1 MFRKF
6 SDALISGFARWRRRT
21 RPYDEFADGS
31 SLKEIHRYCIRYQ
44 ESGGRFVDIGF
55 EADVSRSYLWI
66 IHESTIAAWTD
77 PAGAE
82 ISPEEKSRILGRLI
96 EYCDARNLKR
106 VIEP

>member
-1 MFRKF
+1 MFREL
-6 SDALISGFARWRRRT
+6 SDALITIFARWRRRT

-31 SLKEIHRYCIRYQ
+31 SLAEVHRYCIRYQ
-44 ESGGRFVDIGF
+44 EGGGRYVDIGF

-66 IHESTIAAWTD
+66 IHESTIATWTN
-77 PAGAE
+77 PAGVQISAE
-82 ISPEEKSRILGRLI
+82 ERSRILGRLI